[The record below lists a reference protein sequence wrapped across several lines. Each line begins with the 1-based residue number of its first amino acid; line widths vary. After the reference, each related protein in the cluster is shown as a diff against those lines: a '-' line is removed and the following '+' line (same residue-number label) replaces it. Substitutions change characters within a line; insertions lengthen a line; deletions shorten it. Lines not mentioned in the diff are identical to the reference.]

1 MEGTLAVGNPEEALE
16 AGMGVERVGAC
27 EKRLLALVR
36 QGDRQAA
43 EELVDRTYAAV
54 FAALLRLSRDRD
66 LAADLTQETFR
77 RAWENLARFDGRA
90 KASTWLYRIAYNAFL
105 NQARRPLRTLSLE
118 AGGAEG
124 LPDSAPAADE
134 VMSASEASKRLRR
147 AVLELPEEL
156 RFAVTARFW
165 ARLPVR
171 EIARSEGVSGVAIR
185 KRLHRAFR
193 VLEATLN
200 RGQS

>member
-1 MEGTLAVGNPEEALE
+1 MEGTLVVGSPEEALE
-16 AGMGVERVGAC
+16 AGVERVAAG
-27 EKRLLALVR
+27 EQRLLDLVR
-36 QGDRQAA
+36 RGDRQAA

-54 FAALLRLSRDRD
+54 FAALLRLCGDRD

-77 RAWENLARFDGRA
+77 RAWENLAHFDGRS
-90 KASTWLYRIAYNAFL
+90 KTSTWLYRIAYNAFL

-118 AGGAEG
+118 TGGAEG
-124 LPDSAPAADE
+124 FADPAPAADE
-134 VMSASEASKRLRR
+134 VMSTSEASKRLRR